1 MYQVIIYKGSNWKKD
16 EKKYE
21 DYKKVFS
28 SELLSRE
35 EATELFVKTRNIC
48 CTSKDIY
55 IQQVEL
61 QDNNIKIIDE
71 HMTNPDGKDLLYMQ
85 STVKEDIEEYENQ
98 KMVVTIFDYRVS
110 EYIVYKLPIEKI
122 DHLCSVLDLPC
133 EDIKIND
140 DEIEIC
146 VNS

>member
-71 HMTNPDGKDLLYMQ
+71 HMTNPDGKDLLYTQ

>member
-146 VNS
+146 INS